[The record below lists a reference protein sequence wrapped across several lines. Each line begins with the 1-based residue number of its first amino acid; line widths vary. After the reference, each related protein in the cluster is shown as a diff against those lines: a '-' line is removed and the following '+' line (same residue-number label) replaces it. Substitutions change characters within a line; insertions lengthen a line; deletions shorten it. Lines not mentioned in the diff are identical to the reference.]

1 MPLLVDGPYVRDTVL
16 APLIGRGARY
26 EGVVNPTFLTGFV
39 DQASRAVQQRLSTRF
54 VPTQFTGWDGVG
66 ARPTNTA
73 ATIGPPATEPI
84 EIEGPYLW
92 PSLSPG
98 PGFLVFRVRIR
109 PILQLIGGKL
119 RLPGAPAPGV
129 DLKPEWFRIDPYFG
143 EATLM
148 PNFGGASLVMPNLPF
163 GLFNWMRQRIPDGV
177 IFNYRA
183 GMTEDDWAMYP
194 QINRLVALRAAVMA
208 LPTLAQKI
216 NPTQVTSKSAD
227 GLSISRT
234 SGYVFKEL
242 EERLSK
248 EADDIQTQVLDAWEG
263 TSAISIL

>member
-1 MPLLVDGPYVRDTVL
+1 MPLVVDAAYVRDTVL

-26 EGVVNPTFLTGFV
+26 ENVVNPEILAEFV
-39 DQASRAVQQRLSTRF
+39 NEASRAVQQRLSTRF
-54 VPTQFTGWDGVG
+54 VPTVFNGWDGG
-66 ARPTNTA
+66 GPRPRNTA
-73 ATIGPPATEPI
+73 ATAGPPPTDPI
-84 EIEGPYLW
+84 EIEGPYDW

-98 PGFLVFRVRIR
+98 PGFITFRLRIR
-109 PILQLIGGKL
+109 PLQEFISGHL

-129 DLKPEWFRIDPYFG
+129 DLRPDWFRIDPYFG
-143 EATLM
+143 NLILM
-148 PNFGGASLVMPNLPF
+148 PNFGGAALVMPNLPF

-177 IFNYRA
+177 TFSYRA
-183 GMTEDDWAMYP
+183 GMTEDDWILYP
-194 QINRLVALRAAVMA
+194 QVNRLVALRAAIAA

-227 GLSISRT
+227 GLSLSRA

-248 EADDIQTQVLDAWEG
+248 EADAIQTQVLDSWEG
-263 TSAISIL
+263 TSALSVL

>member
-1 MPLLVDGPYVRDTVL
+1 MSLQVDGAYVRSTVL
-16 APLIGRGARY
+16 APLIGAGARY
-26 EGVVNPTFLTGFV
+26 AAVIDDTSLAAFV
-39 DQASRAVQQRLSTRF
+39 EEASAAVQQRLSTRF
-54 VPTQFTGWDGVG
+54 APTEFTGWDGAG
-66 ARPTNTA
+66 PRPAGTP
-73 ATIGPPATEPI
+73 ATVGPPATEAV

-92 PSLSPG
+92 PSLSPSS
-98 PGFLVFRVRIR
+98 GFLEFRVRIR
-109 PILQLIGGKL
+109 PLLELKGGTL

-129 DLKPEWFRIDPYFG
+129 DLHPEWFRIDPYFG
-143 EATLM
+143 TLTLM

-183 GMTEDDWAMYP
+183 GMTEDDWRLYP
-194 QINRLVALRAAVMA
+194 QIRRLVALRAAVIT
-208 LPTLAQKI
+208 LPALAQRI

-227 GLSISRT
+227 GLSISRA
-234 SGYVFKEL
+234 SGYVFKDL

-248 EADDIQTQVLDAWEG
+248 EADEIQTQVLDAWEG